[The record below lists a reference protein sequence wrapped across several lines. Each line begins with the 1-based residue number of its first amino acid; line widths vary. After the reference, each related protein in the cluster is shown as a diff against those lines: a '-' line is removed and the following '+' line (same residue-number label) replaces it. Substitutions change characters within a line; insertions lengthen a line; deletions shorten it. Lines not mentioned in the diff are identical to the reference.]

1 MLQRVKKSE
10 KGAIQAFRTHKN
22 EFYKLGD
29 TCRPGDMLEEPPSI
43 PDINNGEFD
52 TLHEKGD
59 ILGVFVGH
67 DHKNSFVGRYK
78 DMDLGFTQ
86 SAGFNVYGN
95 RTKRGVRCF
104 VLHEDD
110 PTHYDTYT
118 RTYEE
123 LVGTKVHRP
132 VFDYLSSK
140 APATMDAA
148 IPMIVKTVVGLAVI
162 VALIILLAVELVVH
176 MVLLATVFKP
186 FLDQP
191 ITSDALNMIGIES
204 KGYLYTYLISTTVG
218 YGIAFILNRKITFKA
233 DVNPTLSMILY
244 AIMVVFT
251 IFANGW
257 IGSAMTTFAQG
268 HNLTGG
274 FWDMVIKLIGM
285 AIPTLWTYPC
295 NRFTARRNPRP
306 LQQRKKKHNL

>member
-1 MLQRVKKSE
+1 MSE
-10 KGAIQAFRTHKN
+10 KKKDNAFVRWT
-22 EFYKLGD
+22 
-29 TCRPGDMLEEPPSI
+29 
-43 PDINNGEFD
+43 
-52 TLHEKGD
+52 EKHAE
-59 ILGVFVGH
+59 IWKFI
-67 DHKNSFVGRYK
+67 KF
-78 DMDLGFTQ
+78 MI
-86 SAGFNVYGN
+86 AGG
-95 RTKRGVRCF
+95 G
-104 VLHEDD
+104 
-110 PTHYDTYT
+110 
-118 RTYEE
+118 
-123 LVGTKVHRP
+123 
-132 VFDYLSSK
+132 SS
-140 APATMDAA
+140 
-148 IPMIVKTVVGLAVI
+148 
-162 VALIILLAVELVVH
+162 AVELVVH

-285 AIPTLWTYPC
+285 AIPTLWTYP
-295 NRFTARRNPRP
+295 
-306 LQQRKKKHNL
+306 L